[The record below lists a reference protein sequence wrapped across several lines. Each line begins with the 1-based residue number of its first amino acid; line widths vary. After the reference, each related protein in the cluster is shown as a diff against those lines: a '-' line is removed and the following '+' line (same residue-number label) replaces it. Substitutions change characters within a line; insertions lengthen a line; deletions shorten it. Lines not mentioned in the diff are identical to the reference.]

1 MRYITPLVVL
11 VLLVS
16 CQAISNLI
24 HDDDVVARVGS
35 SKLFKSELEAYIPAG
50 MSPEDSTHLAEQ
62 YINSWATGRLFVDMA
77 SLQLSKTER
86 DVSKEL
92 EDYRSS
98 LLRYRYEQKY
108 INERLDTVITD
119 SEIEAYYE
127 AHKDLFVLDV
137 PIVRA
142 RFLDIMQDSPNF
154 ELIRKKMSSDKYDD
168 LVLADSLAYS
178 SALKY
183 FDKSDTWLTAV
194 SLAREFGTDYATM
207 LSESRNSYIEM
218 PQERGDVKIAYI
230 CDIRR
235 GGSLAPLE
243 YCSDRIR
250 DIIISNRK
258 HALLTTLE
266 QDLLK
271 DALDKETFEIYK

>member
-11 VLLVS
+11 VSLVS
-16 CQAISNLI
+16 CQAIANLI
-24 HDDDVVARVGS
+24 HDDDGVARVGS

-62 YINSWATGRLFVDMA
+62 YINSWATRRLFVDMA

-154 ELIRKKMSSDKYDD
+154 EIIRKKMSSDKYDD

-207 LSESRNSYIEM
+207 LSESSNSYIEM